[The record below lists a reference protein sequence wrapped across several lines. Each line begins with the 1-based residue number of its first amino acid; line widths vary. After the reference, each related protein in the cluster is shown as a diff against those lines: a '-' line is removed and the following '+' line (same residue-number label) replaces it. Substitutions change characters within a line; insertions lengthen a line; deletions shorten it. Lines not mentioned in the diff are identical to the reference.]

1 MDLALNL
8 NINLEQKQE
17 LVMTPKLQMAI
28 KLLQY
33 SSMEL
38 KEYIEDEMKDNPLL
52 EKHDEKKDHLDDR
65 IKSQYQSYQ
74 YGSNYNQEDF
84 NYENM
89 VSYQPNLL
97 EYLENQLYEVLSDQ
111 EIKDGQYILGNL
123 DERGLLSVSLE
134 ELAEELE
141 VDVVY
146 IKNILKKIQK
156 LDPAGIAATNVKQ
169 CYLNQLEQMDMDTA
183 DAELLIK
190 RHINLIVTED
200 FGVVLNE
207 TGWEKERLSKALQI
221 IKKLTSKPASLIADN
236 KKTQYIMP
244 DIVIRKV
251 KEDYVIILNDKA
263 SPLLRINPYYYQVM
277 QKRKKDETYKYLE
290 KKFKSAMWIIKS
302 IEQRRMTV
310 YRIAKKI
317 AERQKK
323 FLDRGVK
330 YLKPLTMQEIADEI
344 EMHESTVS
352 RATDNKFIQT
362 PHGIFDFKFF
372 FNGGVNDISTVSI
385 KAMIIE
391 MIKNEEEGS
400 PLSDNSISEIL
411 RAKNNLKLSRRTIAK
426 YRNELGIPSSI
437 QRRKKYSI

>member
-372 FNGGVNDISTVSI
+372 FNGGVNNISTVSI

>member
-134 ELAEELE
+134 ELTEELE

-372 FNGGVNDISTVSI
+372 FNGGVNNISTVSI

>member
-141 VDVVY
+141 VDVAY

-221 IKKLTSKPASLIADN
+221 VKKLTSKPASLIADN

-317 AERQKK
+317 AERQKN
-323 FLDRGVK
+323 FLDKGVK

-344 EMHESTVS
+344 DMHESTVS

-362 PHGIFDFKFF
+362 PRGIFDFKFF

-385 KAMIIE
+385 KAIIIE
-391 MIKNEEEGS
+391 IIKNEKEGS
-400 PLSDNSISEIL
+400 PLSDNSISELL